1 MYCDRGNDTEVH
13 GSYFEKY
20 GKDVVDLVVE
30 RYESAMSESTAT
42 PTSEAT
48 SSATSGTSE
57 VTSTDAPGN
66 GVAGL
71 VPGLALAMMP
81 LVLAVSQLL

>member
-1 MYCDRGNDTEVH
+1 VYCDRGNDTEVH

-30 RYESAMSESTAT
+30 RYENAMSESTAT

-57 VTSTDAPGN
+57 VTSTDAPEN
-66 GVAGL
+66 GAAGL
-71 VPGLALAMMP
+71 VPGHALAMVP
-81 LVLAVSQLL
+81 LILAVLQLL